1 MATPPPSTPSPSSTP
16 SGRPGT
22 WWWVG
27 AVAAALVLAVAGYAL
42 GNSRGVS
49 STEDEYAEGQPK
61 YEEIFNAG
69 ATAGTTVGEAAGEKS
84 GEKTGRAEGVAAG
97 QKAGFEKGEEAGE
110 EKGKQEGLEQGQAEG
125 REAGATA
132 ALGFSSWQTGVPYI
146 VRVEQ
151 SQTADVPYTI
161 STRTLMEE
169 GKAYALCTGSTTQV
183 CVKTESAASGE

>member
-1 MATPPPSTPSPSSTP
+1 MSTPPPSTPSPSS

-22 WWWVG
+22 AWWIG

-42 GNSRGVS
+42 GNSRGAS

-61 YEEIFNAG
+61 YEEIYNAG
-69 ATAGTTVGEAAGEKS
+69 ATAGSTVGEAAGQQE

-97 QKAGFEKGEEAGE
+97 QKVGFEKGEQAGE
-110 EKGKQEGLEQGQAEG
+110 QQGKQEGLAQGQAEG
-125 REAGATA
+125 REAGAAA

-161 STRTLMEE
+161 STRTLMAE

-183 CVKTESAASGE
+183 CVKTESAPSGE

>member
-1 MATPPPSTPSPSSTP
+1 MATSPPSTPSPSSSS

-61 YEEIFNAG
+61 YEEIYNAG
-69 ATAGTTVGEAAGEKS
+69 ATAGTTVGEAAGQQK
-84 GEKTGRAEGVAAG
+84 GEKTGRVEGVAAG
-97 QKAGFEKGEEAGE
+97 EKAGFEKGEEAG
-110 EKGKQEGLEQGQAEG
+110 KQEGLEEGQAEG
-125 REAGATA
+125 RESGATA

-146 VRVEQ
+146 VRVQQ

-169 GKAYALCTGSTTQV
+169 GEAYALCSGSTTQV
-183 CVKTESAASGE
+183 CVKTESAPSGE